1 VHRVLWS
8 GVVLLFAIACSES
21 AVAPSRHPVTLGAP
35 TPSLGGV
42 VASASG
48 AAHRIRPLPDG
59 ELWVLS
65 FSAQKS
71 DDGTVTGYAHVDRK
85 DLDVS
90 WDVEVTCL
98 SVVGNT
104 AWIGGIM
111 RNSRGALPRD
121 GAVSYFYVIDK
132 GEGENEPVDRASAIR
147 LNDAAGEDQAF
158 CNLRPLLLPASDIAH
173 GNVQVR

>member
-1 VHRVLWS
+1 VHRTLTS
-8 GVVLLFAIACSES
+8 GVVLLFALACSES
-21 AVAPSRHPVTLGAP
+21 AVAPPSRLVTLGAP
-35 TPSLGGV
+35 APSVGGV

-65 FSAQKS
+65 FNAQKS
-71 DDGTVTGYAHVDRK
+71 ADGTVTGYAHVDRH
-85 DLDVS
+85 DLGLS

-111 RNSRGALPRD
+111 RNSKGGVPRD
-121 GAVSYFYVIDK
+121 GAVSYFYVIDN
-132 GEGENEPVDRASAIR
+132 GEGENAPLDRASAVR
-147 LNDAAGEDQAF
+147 LNDRDGEDQTF